1 VTTEELEK
9 KVRVLED
16 LNEIMEL
23 QRRYMYYFDSLEFD
37 KIGDCYA
44 ENAKMQIR
52 NSPVVKGKKAIV
64 EFYQTRGKGK
74 KVPTDAHFVGQP
86 LISVEGD
93 KARGRWNVC
102 ILFAEPVRWVQGRN
116 DVEYIKE
123 NGKWKFN
130 SLKFTRIKAAP
141 ASMAP

>member
-1 VTTEELEK
+1 MTVEELEK
-9 KVRVLED
+9 KVRALED

-23 QRRYMYYFDSLEFD
+23 QRRYMYIFDNLEFD

-44 ENAKMQIR
+44 ENATIQIR
-52 NSPVVKGKKAIV
+52 NSPICKGKKAIE

-74 KVPTDAHFVGQP
+74 VPTDAHFVDQP
-86 LISVEGD
+86 IISLEGN
-93 KARGRWNVC
+93 KAIGRWNVC

-123 NGKWKFN
+123 NGKWKFK

-141 ASMAP
+141 ASLAP